1 MKRFHTVTVRPTI
14 PASKQHL
21 GAFSDGDILFDWTA
35 FNVPK
40 GANKLVGMQAVVRGT
55 DGIVQTFA
63 MNAYFAKSI
72 NGVAPPSIGVIHTS
86 ANKSATAAHNYLGA
100 LQAEEAISSQLDLDN
115 LSILRFVHGDAT
127 MKTTIGDSG
136 LVLQGEPDSGI
147 NVGYDKLYIAAT
159 TPDGDASFSTAV
171 ETTGALDVSA
181 AAAARID
188 SLDNGSGG
196 SALATFKFAPGDIIH
211 AEDDIILGEIEEV
224 VSDTELTFKTDG
236 SVVYHGNGEVL
247 FTNPDGLANWA
258 IQNGA
263 DAAGDL
269 AANEE
274 LYNIHPITII
284 MSFEI

>member
-21 GAFSDGDILFDWTA
+21 GAFVDGDVLFDWTA

-40 GANKLVGMQAVVRGT
+40 GAHKLVGMQAVIRGVN
-55 DGIVQTFA
+55 GAAQTFA
-63 MNAYFAKSI
+63 INAYFAKSI
-72 NGVAPPSIGVIHTS
+72 NGVAPSSIGEIHAS
-86 ANKSATAAHNYLGA
+86 ANKSVTAAHNYLGA
-100 LQAEEAISSQLDLDN
+100 LQAEEDLPGQLDLDN
-115 LSILRFVHGDAT
+115 LSILRFAGGSIPA
-127 MKTTIGDSG
+127 KTNIGESG

-147 NVGYDKLYIAAT
+147 NVGYDKLYIAGT

-171 ETTGALDVSA
+171 ETTGTLDVSA
-181 AAAARID
+181 AAAASVG
-188 SLDNGSGG
+188 SLDNGAG
-196 SALATFKFAPGDIIH
+196 SSASCTTKFTPGDIIH
-211 AEDDIILGEIEEV
+211 AEDDIILGEI
-224 VSDTELTFKTDG
+224 DTVALNELTFKTDG

-284 MSFEI
+284 MSFEM